1 MMNDDTFKLSYLQ
14 ALNDD
19 AIVKRLQEV
28 LLGGFKQMLDTMSAQ
43 IIATLKDEIR
53 QRDVTILNLKK
64 EIKSLQVKSDDMEQ
78 WTRRGS
84 MRIHG
89 IPIDTEGSLDDKLL
103 TLFNTKLKMKPPIQL
118 EEIEVAHRLP
128 QGRPTGRPP
137 PEAASPQVDGD
148 GAAITTASAKRPP
161 VVILKFLSR
170 RTKERVMAM
179 RTDLKDI
186 KEENHP
192 AIYFQDDLTAKRAK
206 LSYEA
211 RQMKRQN
218 LIIDTWVGNSKIY
231 IKDRHSRIHVIKDQ
245 DDLDQYSQ

>member
-1 MMNDDTFKLSYLQ
+1 MINDDTFKLSYLQ

-64 EIKSLQVKSDDMEQ
+64 EIKSLQVTSDDMEQ

-89 IPIDTEGSLDDKLL
+89 IPVDTEGSLDDKLL
-103 TLFNTKLKMKPPIQL
+103 TLFNTKLKMKPRIQL

-128 QGRPTGRPP
+128 QGRPIGRPP
-137 PEAASPQVDGD
+137 TEAASPQVDGG
-148 GAAITTASAKRPP
+148 GAASVQRPP

-179 RTDLKDI
+179 RTVLKDI

-192 AIYFQDDLTAKRAK
+192 VIYFQDDLTAKRAK

-218 LIIDTWVGNSKIY
+218 LIIDTWVGNSKVY